1 MSMLNRLAAF
11 FGYEQPSA
19 NALAPQDGPLNP
31 STLAAIAAR
40 QNLYSPAQQSQNSFR
55 RLRGRRL
62 RGGNKFS
69 YGQTLRPGS
78 EGEMFVQ
85 GYRYDRR
92 RGQLETLPKKF
103 NMEDVRLF
111 STAIGDAIRAGVP
124 GISENISPEIITAML
139 LKEGRE
145 DLGANEYNANDPK
158 SQAIY
163 EQYVQ
168 DYGHDPAVAIAAM
181 YDKAKVSKRLGIP
194 FASAWIGTGR
204 SPFETSAQY
213 AADTENFKKIATDK
227 KNQSL
232 LNFIRGSMSA
242 PLPGEENY

>member
-11 FGYEQPSA
+11 FGYQQPSA
-19 NALAPQDGPLNP
+19 NALAQQNGPLDP
-31 STLAAIAAR
+31 SVLTAIAAR
-40 QNLYSPAQQSQNSFR
+40 QNLYSPAQQSQDSFG
-55 RLRGRRL
+55 RLK
-62 RGGNKFS
+62 GGNKFS
-69 YGQTLRPGS
+69 YGETLRADREPL
-78 EGEMFVQ
+78 FVK

-92 RGQLETLPKKF
+92 RGALETLPKKF
-103 NMEDVRLF
+103 NMEDVRLY

-145 DLGANEYNANDPK
+145 DLGANQYNANDPQ

-163 EQYVQ
+163 EKYAQ
-168 DYGHDPAVAIAAM
+168 DYGHYPAIAIAAM

-204 SPFETSAQY
+204 SPYETSAQY
-213 AADTENFKKIATDK
+213 AADTENFKKIATDR

-232 LNFIRGSMSA
+232 LYFIRGSMSA